1 MYGFGAMGGLFIGL
15 YSLVFVVI
23 AVLVIWVLILA
34 VTFLRLRI
42 AEIRGTTG
50 SASRSKQSQ

>member
-1 MYGFGAMGGLFIGL
+1 MYGFGVMGGLFIGL
-15 YSLVFVVI
+15 YSLVLVVI

-50 SASRSKQSQ
+50 SASRSA